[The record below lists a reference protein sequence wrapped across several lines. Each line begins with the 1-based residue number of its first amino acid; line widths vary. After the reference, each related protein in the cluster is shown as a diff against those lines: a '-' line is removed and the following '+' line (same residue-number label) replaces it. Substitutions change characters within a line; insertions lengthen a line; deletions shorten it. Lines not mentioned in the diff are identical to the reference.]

1 MTSDHGSIRVNNDV
15 MVSADRTA
23 SSGVRYKYGRNMKTN
38 SKNALIINDPKKYRL
53 PIFGPQPSYVIAKN
67 SNYFV
72 YPNQLHKYQ
81 SKFNNSFQH
90 GGISMEEMIV
100 PIAIMKSRKK

>member
-1 MTSDHGSIRVNNDV
+1 MNGNTAMKWLQTHLNIRDPKRTDHLIAV
-15 MVSADRTA
+15 TA
-23 SSGVRYKYGRNMKTN
+23 NP
-38 SKNALIINDPKKYRL
+38 KNALIINDPKKYRL

-81 SKFNNSFQH
+81 FKFNNSFQH

-100 PIAIMKSRKK
+100 PIAIMRSRKE